1 MMRYCILN
9 YCTNEILHPG
19 KYQLLRGFVVYVV
32 YTRSGAFDSM
42 ASRGTSMY
50 IHVLLYGLKGDIHL
64 HVHIHVQAMMTSW
77 RHLMV
82 QSPHQRRG
90 SAVLLLYINSRQI
103 GKNVLH
109 TPTCTSIY
117 FCAVY
122 MYEKSMYTCTCSCI
136 ASCVFHT

>member
-64 HVHIHVQAMMTSW
+64 
-77 RHLMV
+77 R
-82 QSPHQRRG
+82 
-90 SAVLLLYINSRQI
+90 
-103 GKNVLH
+103 
-109 TPTCTSIY
+109 TCTH
-117 FCAVY
+117 
-122 MYEKSMYTCTCSCI
+122 TCTGHDDKLETSDGAEPPPKKRVSCF
-136 ASCVFHT
+136 AAVH